1 MTRSEKCKSAGLK
14 SLADY
19 IDENH
24 EGNKSAFARKENVSR
39 QLVNQWINQGYI
51 VADNKLCSVR
61 RNLARDDS

>member
-1 MTRSEKCKSAGLK
+1 MTHSEKCKSAGLK

-24 EGNKSAFARKENVSR
+24 AGNKAEFARKENVTR

-51 VADNKLCSVR
+51 VVGSKLCSVR
-61 RNLARDDS
+61 RDLARDGS